1 MSVSHACRTVS
12 ISRPVYYYQPDV
24 DRDNHVIAVLLE
36 LCEKYPGYGFG
47 KLFAI
52 IRRLGH
58 RWNHKRI
65 HRVYCLLKLNMR
77 RKAKK
82 RLPSRN
88 PLPIS
93 VPESINQCWSIDF
106 MSDSLYCG
114 RKYRTFNVVDDFN
127 REALAIE
134 VDLNLPAARI
144 IRVLDRIASWREY
157 PAKLRM
163 DNGPEFISVKLAD
176 WAEYHNVELEF
187 IQPGKPF
194 QNSYVERFNRTFRN
208 EVLDRHLF
216 FSLSEV
222 REEADRWMVEY
233 NTERPHDSLGKM
245 TPEEYAER
253 AENSKYLL

>member
-12 ISRPVYYYQPDV
+12 ISRPVYYYQPDI
-24 DRDNHVIAVLLE
+24 DRDNHVIAVLLA
-36 LCEKYPGYGFG
+36 LCEKYPRYGFG

-58 RWNHKRI
+58 KWNHKRV
-65 HRVYCLLKLNMR
+65 HRVYRLLKLNMR
-77 RKAKK
+77 RKAKR
-82 RLPSRN
+82 RLPNRN
-88 PLPIS
+88 PLSIS

-134 VDLNLPAARI
+134 VDLNLPAARV
-144 IRVLDRIASWREY
+144 IR
-157 PAKLRM
+157 
-163 DNGPEFISVKLAD
+163 
-176 WAEYHNVELEF
+176 
-187 IQPGKPF
+187 
-194 QNSYVERFNRTFRN
+194 
-208 EVLDRHLF
+208 VLDRHLF

-253 AENSKYLL
+253 AENSKHLL

>member
-1 MSVSHACRTVS
+1 
-12 ISRPVYYYQPDV
+12 
-24 DRDNHVIAVLLE
+24 
-36 LCEKYPGYGFG
+36 
-47 KLFAI
+47 
-52 IRRLGH
+52 
-58 RWNHKRI
+58 
-65 HRVYCLLKLNMR
+65 MR
-77 RKAKK
+77 RKAKR
-82 RLPSRN
+82 RLPNKN

-93 VPESINQCWSIDF
+93 VPESINQCWFIDF

-134 VDLNLPAARI
+134 VDLNLPAARV
-144 IRVLDRIASWREY
+144 IRVLDRIASWRGY

-176 WAEYHNVELEF
+176 WAEYHDVELEF

-233 NTERPHDSLGKM
+233 NIERPHDSLGKM